1 MNVDGLV
8 SSNQQTLPGQTWW
21 WYGVITCLAAW
32 VFGDFLVVVM
42 SAAGVPAFVSETF
55 RIAAALALLLVF
67 RQIHTDEPLLGH
79 LRVWH
84 LLTLG
89 VLCWLVREF
98 WSWGLA
104 VPGFECREN
113 TSGSKT
119 SLQFVWLVVV
129 AAPICEEIFFRH
141 FLLRAFPFA
150 RSINWTIVA
159 VIVTSAVF
167 SISHLGYS
175 CAVSFAALFFC
186 GVIFSLARLVSGGLA
201 SPILL
206 HAAYNAGAFI

>member
-104 VPGFECREN
+104 LP
-113 TSGSKT
+113 
-119 SLQFVWLVVV
+119 
-129 AAPICEEIFFRH
+129 
-141 FLLRAFPFA
+141 
-150 RSINWTIVA
+150 
-159 VIVTSAVF
+159 
-167 SISHLGYS
+167 
-175 CAVSFAALFFC
+175 SF
-186 GVIFSLARLVSGGLA
+186 
-201 SPILL
+201 
-206 HAAYNAGAFI
+206 